1 MSLPA
6 ASTLQPGSDVRHL
19 LVMAEAL
26 VEDFDKILAR
36 IGIKILASVL
46 AKFKPDKPD
55 FHMLLDKIT
64 NARSLQED
72 FSHI

>member
-1 MSLPA
+1 MSTFAIIMSLPA

-55 FHMLLDKIT
+55 FSYASWQDY
-64 NARSLQED
+64 
-72 FSHI
+72 